1 VITQTAEVHATMAQS
16 RWTTREIPSQAGRL
30 ALVTGATSG
39 LGYEAALALARAGA
53 EVVLAARDEAK
64 AERARVSIRRQC
76 PDARI
81 AIQALDT
88 ARLASVRAFG
98 DRWRSEERPI
108 DILLLNAGI
117 AAVPRREETEDGF
130 ERQLGTN
137 YLGHFALAGL
147 LLPFV
152 RREAASRVVPV
163 ASLAHRSGRIHFDD
177 LQLQHSY
184 GPQRAYRQSK
194 LAMLMFGLELDRRLK
209 AAGAPIRA
217 IPAHPGAARTDVF
230 RRGDRAGP
238 VQRLAGHLIFSVIGQ
253 SAAQGALP
261 LLYAATAPE
270 AEGGAYYGPDGIWEL
285 QGHPARSDIA
295 GHARDRAVAQRLWSV
310 SERLTGV
317 ACTV

>member
-1 VITQTAEVHATMAQS
+1 M
-16 RWTTREIPSQAGRL
+16 PSQAGRC
-30 ALVTGATSG
+30 AVVTGATSG
-39 LGYEAALALARAGA
+39 IGYEAALALAGAGA

-64 AERARVSIRRQC
+64 AARALAS
-76 PDARI
+76 
-81 AIQALDT
+81 IQARHPGARLTVQPLDT

-98 DRWRSEERPI
+98 DRWRAEGRPI

-117 AAVPRREETEDGF
+117 AAVPNREETADGF

-137 YLGHFALAGL
+137 YLGHFALTGL

-152 RREAASRVVPV
+152 RREAASRIVPV
-163 ASLAHRSGRIHFDD
+163 ASLAHRQGRIWFDD
-177 LQLQHSY
+177 LQLKGSY

-209 AAGAPIRA
+209 AAGLPIRA
-217 IPAHPGAARTDVF
+217 IPVHPGAARTDVF

-261 LLYAATAPE
+261 LLFAATAPE

-285 QGHPARSDIA
+285 QGHPTRADIA
-295 GHARDRAVAQRLWSV
+295 AHARDGATAERLWSV
-310 SERLTGV
+310 SEALTGIRCAV
-317 ACTV
+317 